1 MLAGSLVV
9 IAVLVGVL
17 FYRRTQKAGRELE
30 LRRIQS
36 ELAALARLRQ
46 GNEAGEPALVPIE
59 ANNRAGRSS

>member
-1 MLAGSLVV
+1 MLAGPLVL

-46 GNEAGEPALVPIE
+46 NDEACDLVPVPVE
-59 ANNRAGRSS
+59 ANNRAGRR

>member
-1 MLAGSLVV
+1 MLAVPLVL

-36 ELAALARLRQ
+36 DLAALARLRQ
-46 GNEAGEPALVPIE
+46 GDEAGEPVLVPAE
-59 ANNRAGRSS
+59 ATRRAGRSS

>member
-1 MLAGSLVV
+1 MLVGPLVL

-30 LRRIQS
+30 LQRIQS

-46 GNEAGEPALVPIE
+46 NNEVGDLVPVPVE
-59 ANNRAGRSS
+59 ASNRAGRSS

>member
-1 MLAGSLVV
+1 MLVV
-9 IAVLVGVL
+9 PLVLIAILVGVL

-46 GNEAGEPALVPIE
+46 GNEEAELVPVPVK
-59 ANNRAGRSS
+59 ASRSMGRR